1 MGILLVVDMAANL
14 RREKGQYR
22 HNTEIDYEAD
32 ELINKLYQIQ
42 EGSYFRK
49 LCMMIKNFN
58 KQIKS

>member
-42 EGSYFRK
+42 EGSVFREA
-49 LCMMIKNFN
+49 FE
-58 KQIKS
+58 